1 MIGLTDRELAKR
13 AALEGQRRASFITAL
28 TDIAVYYE
36 THDGAPIPDCKT
48 LGFRI
53 RGEDD
58 SEREAAVNAVAE
70 ALGVHGQW
78 KNGVYIAA
86 RQFGPLTIEA
96 HYTPAVAKQEIAR
109 HALYGKPVAA

>member
-1 MIGLTDRELAKR
+1 MEGLTASELER
-13 AALEGQRRASFITAL
+13 RRALEGQRRASFITAL

-36 THDGAPIPDCKT
+36 THDSAPIPDCKT

-78 KNGVYIAA
+78 RNGVYIAA

-96 HYTPAVAKQEIAR
+96 HYTPAAAKQQAAR
-109 HALYGKPVAA
+109 RVLHGTRAA